1 MDSVAEE
8 NGLQLIQLGKNGPR
22 VAAVG
27 MGCWA
32 WGDRLFWD
40 YGSSYGKQDLRQAF
54 HASLKEGVTFF
65 DTAEIYGLGNSERLL
80 GEFIAESKSEL
91 VVASKIFPYPWR
103 PSAWFLK
110 GALRGSLKRLRLPAI
125 QLYQVH
131 WPYAPVSINSWMNAM
146 ADAVEAG
153 FIKQVGVSNY
163 SVRQTETAFR
173 ALERRGLHLASNQVS
188 YSLLNRSPER
198 SGLMQLCKDLGVTLI
213 AYSPLAQGLLTG
225 KYSPQNPP
233 PGARGVRIGRHGLAE
248 LKPLL
253 DEMLKIGIRHGN
265 KTHAQVALNW
275 TVVKGTLT
283 IPGAK
288 NVRQATENAGAL
300 GWNLSEEEVMKLDE
314 IASREI

>member
-1 MDSVAEE
+1 MGSVAEE
-8 NGLQLIQLGKNGPR
+8 NGLQLIQIGKNGPR

-40 YGSSYGKQDLRQAF
+40 YGSGYGKQDLQQAF
-54 HASLKEGVTFF
+54 RASLKNGVTFF
-65 DTAEIYGLGNSERLL
+65 DTAEIYGLGNSEKLL
-80 GEFIAESKSEL
+80 GEFIAEAKSE
-91 VVASKIFPYPWR
+91 VIVASKIFPYPWR
-103 PSAWFLK
+103 ASAWFLK
-110 GALRGSLKRLRLPAI
+110 GALRGSLRRLRLPAI

-131 WPYAPVSINSWMNAM
+131 WPYAPVRIESWMNAM

-153 FIKQVGVSNY
+153 LIKQVGVSNY
-163 SVRQTETAFR
+163 NLRQTERAFR

-198 SGLMQLCKDLGVTLI
+198 SGLMQLCKDHGVTLI

-233 PGARGVRIGRHGLAE
+233 PGNRGLRTSRQRLAA
-248 LKPLL
+248 LQPLL
-253 DEMLKIGIRHGN
+253 AEMLKIGIQHGN
-265 KTHAQVALNW
+265 KTPAQVALNW

-288 NVRQATENAGAL
+288 NSMQATENAGAL
-300 GWNLSEEEVMKLDE
+300 GWSLTEEEIAKLDKMTE
-314 IASREI
+314 QAF